1 MQLTLDH
8 LHKIVRSSTP
18 AQERNMLAIIEG
30 LHFAGESSGLQKPHR
45 LAHFVAQI
53 THESGD
59 FRYDHELWGP
69 TAAQLG
75 YEGRHD
81 LGNVSTGDGYKF
93 RGRTAMQ
100 LTGRANYHRFYDW
113 CVAKAFTPPAPVFTE
128 VPDALTT
135 DPWEGLVPIW
145 FWESHD
151 LNEYADAN
159 NIEMITHKINGGLN
173 GFKERVALFTR
184 TALVFLNFAPSAV
197 IEFQRTTSSLKA
209 DGIAGPATRQA
220 LFNKLLAL

>member
-1 MQLTLDH
+1 MQLTVDH
-8 LHKIVRSSTP
+8 LRKIVRSSSP
-18 AQERNMLAIIEG
+18 AQERNMLAVVEG

-53 THESGD
+53 AHESGD

-69 TAAQLG
+69 TPAQLG

-81 LGNVSTGDGYKF
+81 LGNTQPGDGYKF

-100 LTGRANYHRFYDW
+100 LTGRTNYTRFYTW
-113 CVAKAFTPPAPVFTE
+113 CVAKAFTPPAPVFTQL
-128 VPDALTT
+128 PDALTT

-159 NIEMITHKINGGLN
+159 NIEMVTRRINGGLN
-173 GFKERVALFTR
+173 GFGERVALFTR
-184 TALVFLNFAPSAV
+184 TALVLLDFPPTAIFT
-197 IEFQRTTSSLKA
+197 FQSRNLSLKA